1 MSSLPGAPGEANSI
15 ELASALRSSL
25 LEAEN
30 AQLKRELNAREARI
44 RLLEEALRAMRAD
57 RYGASRERLEEAP
70 GQSVLFNE
78 AEVRAELAEAQG
90 SAAALTATP
99 LRESKPTEGRKPGRR
114 ALARHLPR
122 RTIRHELSAEELTCA
137 CGATLTA
144 IGTEV
149 SEQLD
154 YVPAKIE
161 VLEHVRV
168 KYACPGCSSCV
179 KTAPPAAQVL
189 PKTNAAPGL
198 LAQIVTG
205 KYVDS
210 LPLHRQEA
218 IFARH
223 GVDLPRATQAAWII
237 ALTEPLTPLLN
248 LLDERVRESGYIRMD
263 ETPVQVL
270 KSEKTAST
278 EHWMWVRVAGPP
290 RARMILFD
298 YHPSRAGFAAQG
310 LLEGASGYLQTD
322 GYAAYDTLALRLGL
336 IHVGCFAHARRRF
349 FEAIK
354 ALPREATR
362 SETAAHEAV
371 RRVDALYAIERD
383 IKTAADKE
391 RLYIRR
397 ERAAPLLDALHAWA
411 IEQATHTLPS
421 GKLGQAFAY
430 LLAQWPK
437 LIRYIEDPRLAID
450 TNLAENAIRPFA
462 LGRRNWLF
470 ADTVKGAKASAALY
484 SLVSTARANA
494 LEPLAYLKNLFEKL
508 PHARTIHDFEALL
521 PFNPAPKS

>member
-1 MSSLPGAPGEANSI
+1 MSSLPGDAKTNSI
-15 ELASALRSSL
+15 ELAPAVRSTL

-30 AQLKRELNAREARI
+30 AHLKRELNVREARI
-44 RLLEEALRAMRAD
+44 RLLEEALRSMRAD

-78 AEVRAELAEAQG
+78 AEVHAELTEAQG
-90 SAAALTATP
+90 GDAPLTATP
-99 LRESKPTEGRKPGRR
+99 LRENKSTDGRKPGRR

-122 RTIRHELSAEELTCA
+122 RTIRHELSAEELLCA

-179 KTAPPAAQVL
+179 KTAPPAVQLL

-198 LAQIVTG
+198 LAQIVTA

-210 LPLHRQEA
+210 LPLYCQEA

-270 KSEKTAST
+270 KSAKAPNT
-278 EHWMWVRVAGPP
+278 EHWMWVRVAGPA

-298 YHPSRAGFAAQG
+298 YHPSRAGIAAQG

-322 GYAAYDTLALRLGL
+322 GYAAYEGLALRLGL
-336 IHVGCFAHARRRF
+336 THVGCFAHARRRF

-354 ALPREATR
+354 ALPRESSRT
-362 SETAAHEAV
+362 ETAAHEAV
-371 RRVDALYAIERD
+371 RRIDALYAIERD
-383 IKTAADKE
+383 IKSAAEGE
-391 RLYIRR
+391 RLRIRR
-397 ERAAPLLDALHAWA
+397 ERAAPRLDALHAWA
-411 IEQATHTLPS
+411 LQHAAHTLPS

-437 LIRYIEDPRLAID
+437 LVRYIDDARLAID

-462 LGRRNWLF
+462 IGRRNWLF

-484 SLVSTARANA
+484 SLISTARANA

-508 PHARTIHDFEALL
+508 PHARTVHDFETLL
-521 PFNPAPKS
+521 PFNPASES